1 MVALAAGI
9 IVALLGVGFGLAS
22 AKSIVEVGGGEAVTE
37 PCVQKSSF
45 ELALDILDETPII
58 DGSEFIACHVF
69 GVWIRFL
76 FLQAQRLPFGNQGFI
91 AE

>member
-1 MVALAAGI
+1 MFSSGFEYSRRDAVVVALAAGI

-58 DGSEFIACHVF
+58 DGSENFACHVF
-69 GVWIRFL
+69 AV
-76 FLQAQRLPFGNQGFI
+76 
-91 AE
+91 